1 LHDKAARTYVVYKK
15 VENNYSKKIDPKEL
29 FEEMKRR
36 GLRTYSEQLALAE
49 ELYGKNRKKA
59 RTSASYGW
67 ISLVLLI
74 VGLVLFGVFFSR
86 YLSIYRE
93 IYTDA
98 FIRDYIHYN

>member
-1 LHDKAARTYVVYKK
+1 
-15 VENNYSKKIDPKEL
+15 
-29 FEEMKRR
+29 MKRR

-74 VGLVLFGVFFSR
+74 VGLVLFGVFFSD
-86 YLSIYRE
+86 IFQ
-93 IYTDA
+93 YTEK
-98 FIRDYIHYN
+98 YIQMHL

>member
-1 LHDKAARTYVVYKK
+1 MA
-15 VENNYSKKIDPKEL
+15 
-29 FEEMKRR
+29 
-36 GLRTYSEQLALAE
+36 
-49 ELYGKNRKKA
+49 KNRKKA

-98 FIRDYIHYN
+98 FIRDYIHYNIVR